1 MCAEDDSSV
10 LSFCTEALCVKICK
24 KVSYPEEA
32 SIETFYANFCTLCFS
47 YWPSKSKMITKEE
60 EESFLHTIT
69 KQLEDCTTTCH
80 TCRPFLDSS
89 LLQEWY
95 DNRKNRESLFSKK
108 CALTL
113 QKTLDLPSFVST
125 LRPCV
130 HNRTY
135 LAKENI
141 LITEYKNAFL
151 QN

>member
-24 KVSYPEEA
+24 KVSFPEEA
-32 SIETFYANFCTLCFS
+32 SVETFYANFCTLCFS
-47 YWPSKSKMITKEE
+47 YWPSKSKMITK